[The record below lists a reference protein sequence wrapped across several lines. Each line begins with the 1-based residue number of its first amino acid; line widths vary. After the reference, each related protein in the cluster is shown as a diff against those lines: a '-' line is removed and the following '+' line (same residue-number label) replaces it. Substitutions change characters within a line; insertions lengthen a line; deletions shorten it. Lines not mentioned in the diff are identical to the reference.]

1 MTVLADYVWKTQ
13 DGFRWKT
20 RVFDNTFILD
30 NNVKP
35 NFPKWDF
42 NGASTG
48 QSNKNKNDNT
58 ISTEMVL
65 SPAFVCND
73 PMRPGYTHPRHGEN
87 FCSGYIVLCDVTYQN
102 GKPVKDWN
110 RQWAKTVFDANIDK
124 VPMFGMKQEYYIF
137 DPRTRTPM
145 GFPNDKSI
153 RQQGLY
159 YGRMGEHH
167 GRGIAEKHMEM
178 CLSAGLNI
186 SGMNSNVGPS
196 QWEYNIG
203 FCEGIEAADQLMVS
217 RYLLER
223 IGESASVAIS
233 WNPKPIVGEW
243 NGSGCNVLYSTKY
256 TRCEVENETDGYN
269 YIKKT
274 ISNLEA
280 LHSEMLLTFSNDNRT
295 RLDGKNDS
303 SLLDNFTWGVG
314 TYNTSV
320 SLPSYVMES
329 KKGYIIDM
337 RPGAD
342 MDPYLT
348 TATILHADTL
358 K

>member
-1 MTVLADYVWKTQ
+1 
-13 DGFRWKT
+13 
-20 RVFDNTFILD
+20 
-30 NNVKP
+30 
-35 NFPKWDF
+35 
-42 NGASTG
+42 
-48 QSNKNKNDNT
+48 
-58 ISTEMVL
+58 MVL
-65 SPAFVCND
+65 TPVFVCND
-73 PMRPGYTHPRHGEN
+73 PMRPGYTHPRHGEK

-102 GKPVKDWN
+102 GKPVNEWN

-124 VPMFGMKQEYYIF
+124 APMFGMKQEYYIF

-186 SGMNSNVGPS
+186 SGMNANVGPS

-223 IGESASVAIS
+223 IGESAGVAIS
-233 WNPKPIVGEW
+233 WNPKPIIGDW

-274 ISNLEA
+274 INNLEN
-280 LHSEMLLTFSNDNRT
+280 LHTEMLLTFSNDNRS

-303 SLLDNFTWGVG
+303 SLLDKFTWGVG

-320 SLPSYVMES
+320 SVPCNVMDR

-358 K
+358 N